1 MLNILLETVPIL
13 REVAL
18 MNPGNGKAFKTN
30 EFSEQ
35 GGEKD
40 GKSRTNQAPDGA

>member
-18 MNPGNGKAFKTN
+18 MNPGNGKAFKIIVII
-30 EFSEQ
+30 ER
-35 GGEKD
+35 K
-40 GKSRTNQAPDGA
+40 